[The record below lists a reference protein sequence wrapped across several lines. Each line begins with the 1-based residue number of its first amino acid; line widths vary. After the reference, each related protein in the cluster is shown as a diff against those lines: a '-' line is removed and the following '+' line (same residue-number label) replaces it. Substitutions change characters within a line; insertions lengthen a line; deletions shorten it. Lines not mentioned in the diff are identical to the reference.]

1 MIKIL
6 ITDPLSDKGINK
18 LKNAGFEVIYK
29 PDTSNDELLSFI
41 SNIDGWIIRSG
52 TKITQELLEDSK

>member
-29 PDTSNDELLSFI
+29 PDTPNDELLSLI

-52 TKITQELLEDSK
+52 TKIS